1 MTTFST
7 LPLDPRLLPGLD
19 ALNLQTLTPIQ
30 QQALPALL
38 EGRDLLGRAPTGSG
52 KTVAFALALLSRID
66 LGLTRVQAVV
76 LCPTRE
82 LADQVGKQIRKLAV
96 GLPNLKLSLLYG
108 GVALQP
114 QIASLAQHDPH
125 VVVGTPG
132 RIQEL
137 LRKKHLHLRSVR
149 TLVLDE
155 ADRMLD
161 MGFEEAMREVVGRI
175 PADRQTL
182 LFSATF
188 PDAIRA
194 IADSLMREPVEVHVE
209 GAASAPKIEEWFY
222 EVTHGQRIEHLIA
235 LLRAHQPDACVVF
248 CNTRQDVSDVATQL
262 QAQGISAL
270 ALHGDLEQRERDEV
284 LVRFAQHSCRIL
296 VASDV
301 AARGLDIVH
310 LDMVANFELPTD
322 AESYQ
327 HRIGRTARAGRDG
340 VAINLVSPREM
351 PRALALEKARGAA
364 INWGR
369 IPPPSTRQD
378 PALPAP
384 MTSLRIDAGKT
395 DKLRPGDI
403 LGALTGSAG
412 LPASVVGKIDI
423 FPTRSYV
430 AIARDSAGKALD
442 RLRLGRIKGR
452 NFRVRSL

>member
-188 PDAIRA
+188 PDAVRN
-194 IADSLMREPVEVHVE
+194 
-209 GAASAPKIEEWFY
+209 AA
-222 EVTHGQRIEHLIA
+222 
-235 LLRAHQPDACVVF
+235 
-248 CNTRQDVSDVATQL
+248 
-262 QAQGISAL
+262 
-270 ALHGDLEQRERDEV
+270 
-284 LVRFAQHSCRIL
+284 
-296 VASDV
+296 
-301 AARGLDIVH
+301 
-310 LDMVANFELPTD
+310 
-322 AESYQ
+322 
-327 HRIGRTARAGRDG
+327 
-340 VAINLVSPREM
+340 
-351 PRALALEKARGAA
+351 
-364 INWGR
+364 
-369 IPPPSTRQD
+369 
-378 PALPAP
+378 
-384 MTSLRIDAGKT
+384 
-395 DKLRPGDI
+395 
-403 LGALTGSAG
+403 
-412 LPASVVGKIDI
+412 
-423 FPTRSYV
+423 PTRN
-430 AIARDSAGKALD
+430 RE
-442 RLRLGRIKGR
+442 
-452 NFRVRSL
+452 